1 MMVVRDSTEAM
12 IVKKGLEATS
22 TWRFSQIKKSLTT
35 WLMLTSRV
43 VDLQSHTT
51 VDKTMPTKCYQW
63 LKTVN
68 RWTKNSNHNLL
79 KHLNSIKFMNK
90 LLRRSTQFIWNAIL
104 MMKKSSSKPF
114 FKKSPTRLTLPKV
127 CTQREKLNKSFSLV
141 SQRSKNQ
148 LTSNTWLLS
157 STTSLTNSMK
167 NH

>member
-1 MMVVRDSTEAM
+1 MTVVRDSTEAM
-12 IVKKGLEATS
+12 IVKKGPEATS
-22 TWRFSQIKKSLTT
+22 TLRFSQIKKSLTT

-43 VDLQSHTT
+43 VDPQSHTT
-51 VDKTMPTKCYQW
+51 VDKTIPTKCYQW

-68 RWTKNSNHNLL
+68 RWTKNSSHSLL
-79 KHLNSIKFMNK
+79 KHLNNIKFMSK
-90 LLRRSTQFIWNAIL
+90 LLRRSTQFTWNAIL
-104 MMKKSSSKPF
+104 MMKKFSSKPF
-114 FKKSPTRLTLPKV
+114 FKKSPTRHTLPKV
-127 CTQREKLNKSFSLV
+127 CTQQEKLNKSFSLV